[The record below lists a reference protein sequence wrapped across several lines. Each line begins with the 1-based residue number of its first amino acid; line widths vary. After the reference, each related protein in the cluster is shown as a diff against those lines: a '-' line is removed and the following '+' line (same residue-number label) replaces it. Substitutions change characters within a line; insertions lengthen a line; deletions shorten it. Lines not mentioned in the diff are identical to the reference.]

1 MVPSFS
7 TKFLD
12 DARLALAYAVEAL
25 ADAEQ
30 SRCEDDE
37 ILKICEEVIRR
48 RVRLQVIEIDAG
60 RRPGPAV
67 REVLRRDICLLREP
81 SSVSLVFQAP
91 HQVPSAASAVQL
103 GATYRPK
110 TASAGEA

>member
-7 TKFLD
+7 KKFLD

-37 ILKICEEVIRR
+37 ILRICEEVIRR

-60 RRPGPAV
+60 RRPGPAT
-67 REVLRRDICLLREP
+67 RLVLRRDVCLLRQP
-81 SSVSLVFQAP
+81 SAVSLIFQAP
-91 HQVPSAASAVQL
+91 HAIDSAQSTAGSAAMCRQSRSVV
-103 GATYRPK
+103 
-110 TASAGEA
+110 